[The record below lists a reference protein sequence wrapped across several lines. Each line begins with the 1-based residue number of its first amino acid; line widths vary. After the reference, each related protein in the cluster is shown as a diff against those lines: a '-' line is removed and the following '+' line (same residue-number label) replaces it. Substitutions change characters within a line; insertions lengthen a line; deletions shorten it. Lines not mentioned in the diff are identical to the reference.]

1 MSDAARPQLSDIT
14 RALTQIADRV
24 LGSNKPGLEPY
35 VSGTLKLV
43 LRELETYIPG
53 LDAQPN
59 PDAARAF
66 GEAAEIALRDGDA
79 REAMSYAL
87 RGLSCAPHH
96 PHLWY
101 LAGAACVE
109 VGGLEPAVRMMT
121 HALWIHPGHRDARRD
136 LDALT
141 SFLEGQEDSGRAA

>member
-1 MSDAARPQLSDIT
+1 MSEAARPQLSDIT
-14 RALTQIADRV
+14 RALTQMADRV
-24 LGSNKPGLEPY
+24 LASRKAGLEPY

-43 LRELETYIPG
+43 LRELETWIPG
-53 LDAQPN
+53 LEPPPN

-66 GEAAEIALRDGDA
+66 AEATEIALRDGDA
-79 REAMSYAL
+79 REAFSYAL

-109 VGGLEPAVRMMT
+109 VGGIEPAMRMMQ

-136 LDALT
+136 LEALT
-141 SFLEGQEDSGRAA
+141 SFLDGHEGGRAA

>member
-1 MSDAARPQLSDIT
+1 MSDATRPQLTDIT

-24 LGSNKPGLEPY
+24 LASNKPGLEPY

-53 LDAQPN
+53 LDEPPN
-59 PDAARAF
+59 PEAARAF

-79 REAMSYAL
+79 REGMSYAL

-101 LAGAACVE
+101 VAGAACVE
-109 VGGLEPAVRMMT
+109 VGGLEPAVRMMR

-141 SFLEGQEDSGRAA
+141 AFLDRNEGEDRAA